1 MSGSFVPREEKE
13 RKEQKMKGEISVQ
26 TQHIFPVIKRWLYS
40 EKDIF
45 LRELVSNACDAIT
58 KHKRLG
64 DLGKTDDFCDCY
76 RIDVIASKENKTLT
90 VSDNGIGM
98 SESDVDN
105 YINKIALSGALDFI
119 NKYEGE
125 NSESGIIGHFG
136 LGFYSAFMVA
146 DRVEIETRSYEGEKS
161 VSWSC
166 NEEGE
171 FEMTE
176 GTRESRGTD
185 IILHLNEDEYSYLDS
200 VKLKSILEKYC
211 GFMPYE
217 IYFSDDEKPE
227 AEKINDTTPLWQRNP
242 SEITDEEYKEFYK
255 KLFND
260 YTDPLMWVH
269 INADYPLNFKGI
281 LYFPKQKNDYETLES
296 KVMLY
301 YNQVFVADNIKEVVP
316 EFLMNLK
323 GVLDCPELPLN
334 VSRSY
339 LQTNNYVTKVNNHI
353 AKKVADKINGTFNT
367 NRESL
372 EKIWDDVCVY
382 IQFGCLRDKKFYE
395 RVNASVLYKT
405 VDETYVT
412 LSEYLESDEKKGN
425 VFYASSKE
433 TQGYYIDL
441 YKKQNKKVLLMD
453 KVIDVQFSSLLEQQN
468 VGLKF
473 VRVDADLADALGAKN
488 NNESTELSEFIKTS
502 VNKPDLTISIT
513 ELEDD
518 SFPAL
523 INIKEDSRRFSDMM
537 KMYGGDTMGM
547 PVEETLVVNSANKLV
562 KRLESLRA
570 NGDETATSLAKYLYL
585 LALVSSRALNGEE
598 MKEFIALGVELLA

>member
-1 MSGSFVPREEKE
+1 
-13 RKEQKMKGEISVQ
+13 MKGEISVQ

-45 LRELVSNACDAIT
+45 LREIVSNACDAVT

-64 DLGKTDDFCDCY
+64 DLGKTNDICDNY
-76 RIDVIASKENKTLT
+76 RIDVNVSKENKTIT
-90 VSDNGIGM
+90 VTDNGIGM
-98 SESDVDN
+98 SKDDVDN
-105 YINKIALSGALDFI
+105 FINKIALSGALDFI

-125 NSESGIIGHFG
+125 NSDSGIIGHFG

-146 DRVEIETRSYEGEKS
+146 DTVEIKTKS
-161 VSWSC
+161 FDGSESVHWSC
-166 NEEGE
+166 NADGE
-171 FEMTE
+171 FEMETGDRAE
-176 GTRESRGTD
+176 RGTD
-185 IILHLNEDEYSYLDS
+185 IILHLTDEEFAYLDS
-200 VKLKSILEKYC
+200 VKLRGILEKYC

-217 IYFSDDEKPE
+217 IYFSDDDNKDG
-227 AEKINDTTPLWQRNP
+227 EKINDTTPLWQRNP
-242 SEITDEEYKEFYK
+242 SDITDEEYIEFYK
-255 KLFND
+255 KTMGD
-260 YTDPLMWVH
+260 YLDPLMWIH

-316 EFLMNLK
+316 EFLMNMK

-339 LQTNNYVTKVNNHI
+339 LQTNTYVSKVSNHI

-367 NRESL
+367 NREGL

-382 IQFGCLRDKKFYE
+382 VQFGCLRDRKFYD
-395 RVNASVLYKT
+395 RVNGSVLYKT
-405 VDETYVT
+405 VDDAYVT
-412 LSEYLESDEKKGN
+412 LNEYFDGAEKKGN
-425 VFYASSKE
+425 VYYASSKE
-433 TQGYYIDL
+433 TQGYYIEL

-453 KVIDVQFSSLLEQQN
+453 KVIDVQFNSLLEQQN
-468 VGLKF
+468 EGLKF

-488 NNESTELSEFIKTS
+488 SDDKTTLCEFIKNAVDKKELNINVTS
-502 VNKPDLTISIT
+502 
-513 ELEDD
+513 LEDD

-537 KMYGGDTMGM
+537 KMYGGDTMGI
-547 PVEETLVVNSANKLV
+547 PTEETLVVNAENPLV
-562 KRLESLRA
+562 VRLEKMIEDGDDNA
-570 NGDETATSLAKYLYL
+570 NDLAKYLYL
-585 LALVSSRALNGEE
+585 LALVSSRNLSGEE
-598 MKEFIALGVELLA
+598 MKEFISLGVKLLSK

>member
-1 MSGSFVPREEKE
+1 
-13 RKEQKMKGEISVQ
+13 MKGEISVQ

-45 LRELVSNACDAIT
+45 LREIVSNACDAVT

-64 DLGKTDDFCDCY
+64 DLGKTNDICDNY
-76 RIDVIASKENKTLT
+76 RIDVNVSKENKTIT
-90 VSDNGIGM
+90 VTDNGIGM
-98 SESDVDN
+98 SKDDVDN
-105 YINKIALSGALDFI
+105 FINKIALSGALDFI

-125 NSESGIIGHFG
+125 NSDSGIIGHFG

-146 DRVEIETRSYEGEKS
+146 DTVEIKTKS
-161 VSWSC
+161 FDGSESVHWSC
-166 NEEGE
+166 NADGE
-171 FEMTE
+171 FEMETGDRAE
-176 GTRESRGTD
+176 RGTD
-185 IILHLNEDEYSYLDS
+185 IILHLTDEEFAYLDS
-200 VKLKSILEKYC
+200 VKLRGILEKYC

-217 IYFSDDEKPE
+217 IYFSDDDNKDG
-227 AEKINDTTPLWQRNP
+227 EKINDTTPLWQRNP
-242 SEITDEEYKEFYK
+242 SDITDEEYIEFYK
-255 KLFND
+255 KTMGD
-260 YTDPLMWVH
+260 YLDPLMWIH

-316 EFLMNLK
+316 EFLMNMK

-339 LQTNNYVTKVNNHI
+339 LQTNTYVSKVSNHI

-367 NRESL
+367 NREGL

-382 IQFGCLRDKKFYE
+382 VQFGCLRDRKFYD
-395 RVNASVLYKT
+395 RVNGSVLYKT
-405 VDETYVT
+405 VDDAYVT
-412 LSEYLESDEKKGN
+412 LDEYFDGAEKKGN
-425 VFYASSKE
+425 VYYASSKE
-433 TQGYYIDL
+433 TQGYYIEL

-453 KVIDVQFSSLLEQQN
+453 KVIDVQFNSLLEQQN
-468 VGLKF
+468 EGLKF

-488 NNESTELSEFIKTS
+488 SEDKTTLCEFIKNAVDKKELNINVTS
-502 VNKPDLTISIT
+502 
-513 ELEDD
+513 LEDD

-537 KMYGGDTMGM
+537 KMYGGDTMGI
-547 PVEETLVVNSANKLV
+547 PTEETLVVNAENPLV
-562 KRLESLRA
+562 VRLEKMIEDGDDNA
-570 NGDETATSLAKYLYL
+570 NDLAKYLYL
-585 LALVSSRALNGEE
+585 LALVSSRNLSGEE
-598 MKEFIALGVELLA
+598 MKEFISLGVKLLSK